1 MDFFTLKK
9 MLKDRVIC
17 NRNKIS
23 FEREKWRRK
32 EEERRGGDGGRR
44 EDSTESELGMARV

>member
-23 FEREKWRRK
+23 FERERNGEGRKEGEKEKRRK
-32 EEERRGGDGGRR
+32 EGLKSQE
-44 EDSTESELGMARV
+44 